1 MLLGQA
7 WIGSSPFGAPN
18 SESVLI
24 TKEETLE
31 ELALNLSDLSTAL
44 VSHYVVWINLGLTNA
59 HKKESFPLGI
69 KFLRPI
75 QFLLKRQ

>member
-7 WIGSSPFGAPN
+7 WIGSSPFGASN

-31 ELALNLSDLSTAL
+31 ELALNLSDLSTTL
-44 VSHYVVWINLGLTNA
+44 VSHFVVWMNLGLTNA
-59 HKKESFPLGI
+59 HEREA
-69 KFLRPI
+69 FL
-75 QFLLKRQ
+75 